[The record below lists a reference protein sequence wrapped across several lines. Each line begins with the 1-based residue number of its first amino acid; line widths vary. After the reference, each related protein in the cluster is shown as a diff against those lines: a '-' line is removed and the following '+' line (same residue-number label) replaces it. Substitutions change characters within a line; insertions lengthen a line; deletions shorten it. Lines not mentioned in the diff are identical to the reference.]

1 LSEIEGKMDINE
13 GLRKKLFEQEARLHE
28 HERVKDTLKSLE
40 ITYKSTQGELREISA
55 QLEKKKSRVENI
67 EGELR
72 QVAIVKSQIWK
83 LEEDFLV
90 KDLEAQNFA
99 RLFNESKSN
108 LDKLSEEFEEIR
120 ISNESLKTKTRNL
133 TSEVES
139 LTKTNKENFSY
150 TKELE
155 ERLLSSKLAQDQ
167 ITENKFLI
175 SELTEKSDHNQLLIS
190 QITSDRDT
198 WREKAL
204 KNESLFLLNQN
215 LENDKRKLAQKNDEL
230 ELTINDLEK
239 SLNDLQLIKADGRKW
254 KSQYG
259 ESCMENEKLLEK
271 LKRFKQDSLE
281 KDLHINN

>member
-55 QLEKKKSRVENI
+55 QLEKKNSRVENI

-72 QVAIVKSQIWK
+72 QVSIVKSQILK

-175 SELTEKSDHNQLLIS
+175 SELTEKSDHNQSLIS

-281 KDLHINN
+281 KDLHINS

>member
-1 LSEIEGKMDINE
+1 MDINE

-40 ITYKSTQGELREISA
+40 ITYKSTQGELKEIFA
-55 QLEKKKSRVENI
+55 QLEKKNSRVENI

-72 QVAIVKSQIWK
+72 QVSIVKSQIWK

-139 LTKTNKENFSY
+139 LTKTNKENFSH

-175 SELTEKSDHNQLLIS
+175 SELTEKSDHNQSLIS

-271 LKRFKQDSLE
+271 LKRFKQDSSE
-281 KDLHINN
+281 KDLHINS

>member
-1 LSEIEGKMDINE
+1 LSEIEAKMDINE

-28 HERVKDTLKSLE
+28 HEMVKDTLKSLE

-55 QLEKKKSRVENI
+55 QLEKKNSRVENI

-83 LEEDFLV
+83 LEEDCLV

-175 SELTEKSDHNQLLIS
+175 SELTEKSDHNQSLIS

-281 KDLHINN
+281 KDLHINS

>member
-1 LSEIEGKMDINE
+1 MSEIDGKMDIVE

-40 ITYKSTQGELREISA
+40 INYKSTQGELKEISG
-55 QLEKKKSRVENI
+55 QLERKNARVENI

-72 QVAIVKSQIWK
+72 QVSIVKSQISK
-83 LEEDFLV
+83 LEEHCLV

-108 LDKLSEEFEEIR
+108 LDKLSQEFEEIR
-120 ISNESLKTKTRNL
+120 ISKESLKTKARNL

-155 ERLLSSKLAQDQ
+155 ERLVSSKLAQEQ

-175 SELTEKSDHNQLLIS
+175 SELNDKSDHNALLIT
-190 QITSDRDT
+190 QVTGDRDT

-230 ELTINDLEK
+230 ELTISDLEK

-271 LKRFKQDSLE
+271 LKRFKEDSLE
-281 KDLHINN
+281 KDLHINS

>member
-1 LSEIEGKMDINE
+1 MDIVE

-40 ITYKSTQGELREISA
+40 INYKSTQGELKEISG
-55 QLEKKKSRVENI
+55 QLERKNARVENI

-72 QVAIVKSQIWK
+72 QVSIVKSQISK
-83 LEEDFLV
+83 LEEHCLV

-108 LDKLSEEFEEIR
+108 LDKLSQEFEEIR
-120 ISNESLKTKTRNL
+120 ISKESLKTKARNL

-155 ERLLSSKLAQDQ
+155 ERLVSSKLAQEQ

-175 SELTEKSDHNQLLIS
+175 SELNDKSDHNALLIT
-190 QITSDRDT
+190 QVTGDRDT

-230 ELTINDLEK
+230 ELTISDLEK

-271 LKRFKQDSLE
+271 LKRFKEDSLE
-281 KDLHINN
+281 KDLHINS